1 MVIKRVLKEG
11 LPVLFLVAIGGT
23 LTGFILTRME
33 SYLQS
38 IAGLFV
44 ILPALFALRGNISAS
59 LGSRIGSGFATGA
72 IKSELFGNKELFEN
86 IKASVLLST
95 VLSAAAG
102 VIAVIFLFVYGI
114 SGINPVLIF
123 LIALFGGS
131 ISGLIS
137 PLFTTLLASIAFR
150 RGLDIDNILNPV
162 ITVTGD
168 ILTISCIF
176 LAILLVIGL

>member
-11 LPVLFLVAIGGT
+11 LPILFLVAIGGA

-33 SYLQS
+33 SALQS
-38 IAGLFV
+38 IAGLLV

-59 LGSRIGSGFATGA
+59 LGSRLGSGFATGA
-72 IKSELFGNKELFEN
+72 ITTDFRGNKELFEN
-86 IKASVLLST
+86 IKASLLLSS

-102 VIAVIFLFVYGI
+102 VIAVLFLYAYGI
-114 SGINPVLIF
+114 NDINPFVLF
-123 LIALFGGS
+123 LIAFFGGS

-137 PLFTTLLASIAFR
+137 PLVTILLANIAFR
-150 RGLDIDNILNPV
+150 RGLDVDNILNPI

-168 ILTISCIF
+168 ILTISCVF
-176 LAILLVIGL
+176 LAIFLVIGL

>member
-11 LPVLFLVAIGGT
+11 LPVLFLAAIGGA

-38 IAGLFV
+38 IAGLFI

-59 LGSRIGSGFATGA
+59 LGSRLGSGFATGA
-72 IKSELFGNKELFEN
+72 IPTDFRSQELLEN
-86 IKASVLLST
+86 IKASILLSS

-102 VIAVIFLFVYGI
+102 VIAVAFLYAYRI
-114 SGINPVLIF
+114 SGINPFVIF
-123 LIALFGGS
+123 LIAFLGGS

-137 PLFTTLLASIAFR
+137 PLFTTLLANIIFR
-150 RGLDIDNILNPV
+150 RGLDIDNILNPAV
-162 ITVTGD
+162 TVSGD
-168 ILTISCIF
+168 FLTILCIF
-176 LAILLVIGL
+176 LAIILVIGL

>member
-11 LPVLFLVAIGGT
+11 LPVLFLAAIGGA

-33 SYLQS
+33 LYLQS

-59 LGSRIGSGFATGA
+59 LGSRLGSGFATGA
-72 IKSELFGNKELFEN
+72 ITTDFRQNKELFEN
-86 IKASVLLST
+86 IKASVLLSLI
-95 VLSAAAG
+95 LSAAAG
-102 VIAVIFLFVYGI
+102 VIAVIFLYAYGI
-114 SGINPVLIF
+114 SGVNPFTIF

-137 PLFTTLLASIAFR
+137 PLFTILLANIAFR
-150 RGLDIDNILNPV
+150 RGLDIDNILNPAV
-162 ITVTGD
+162 TVSGD
-168 ILTISCIF
+168 FLTILCIF
-176 LAILLVIGL
+176 LAIFLVIGL

>member
-11 LPVLFLVAIGGT
+11 LPVLFLVAIGGA

-72 IKSELFGNKELFEN
+72 ITTNLRGNKGLFEN
-86 IKASVLLST
+86 IKASILLSS

-102 VIAVIFLFVYGI
+102 MIAVVFLYAYGI
-114 SGINPVLIF
+114 SDINPFLIF
-123 LIALFGGS
+123 LIAFFGGS

-137 PLFTTLLASIAFR
+137 PLFTILLANIAFR
-150 RGLDIDNILNPV
+150 RGLDVDNILNPV

-176 LAILLVIGL
+176 LAIFLIIGL